1 MLTSS
6 RWQKRA
12 TGLAVLAATL
22 SLGLAC
28 APAEAQVPEIS
39 PVTKINEAAAKPDIV
54 LTPLR
59 GNLTVVSGSGGNI
72 TVLTGADGKFMV
84 DGGIS
89 LSKDAIQ
96 AALNKISNAPLKYLV
111 DTHYHWDHTDGNPW
125 LHEAGATIIATPNTV
140 KHLSTSTRVDD
151 WKYTFKPMVPQ
162 GMPSVVINGPKTYDF
177 DGESILLT
185 PVEPSH
191 TDSDLYVYFKK
202 ADVVV
207 LGDLFWNGVYPFIDN
222 EQGGSIDGMIKVDNQ
237 ILAVITDKTI
247 VVPGHGPVGN
257 RKDLVAFRDMLV
269 SIRNNVAA
277 LRKQGKSLSE
287 VVAAKPTAAFDARFG
302 QFVIGPDFFTKIAY
316 DGIK

>member
-1 MLTSS
+1 MLTTNRLQTEIS
-6 RWQKRA
+6 
-12 TGLAVLAATL
+12 GLAILGAALA
-22 SLGLAC
+22 LGLLCPTAS
-28 APAEAQVPEIS
+28 AQVPAIS
-39 PVTKINEAAAKPDIV
+39 PVTTINEAAAKPDIV

-72 TVLTGADGKFMV
+72 TVLTGTDGKFMV

-89 LSKDAIQ
+89 LSKDSIQ
-96 AALNKISNAPLKYLV
+96 AALAKISNAPLKYLV

-125 LHEAGATIIATPNTV
+125 LHQAGATIIATPNTV
-140 KHLSTSTRVDD
+140 KHLSMPTRVDD
-151 WKYTFKPMVPQ
+151 WKYTFKAMAPD
-162 GMPSVVINGPKTYDF
+162 GMPTVVISGPKTYNF
-177 DGESILLT
+177 DGESIELT
-185 PVEPSH
+185 PVVPAH

-202 ADVVV
+202 ADVAV

-222 EQGGSIDGMIKVDNQ
+222 EQGGGIDGMIKVDNQ

-269 SIRNNVAA
+269 GIRNNVGS
-277 LRKQGKSLSE
+277 LKKQGKSLAD
-287 VVAAKPTAAFDARFG
+287 VVASKPTAAFDATYG
-302 QFVIGPDFFTKIAY
+302 KFVIGPDFFTKIVY